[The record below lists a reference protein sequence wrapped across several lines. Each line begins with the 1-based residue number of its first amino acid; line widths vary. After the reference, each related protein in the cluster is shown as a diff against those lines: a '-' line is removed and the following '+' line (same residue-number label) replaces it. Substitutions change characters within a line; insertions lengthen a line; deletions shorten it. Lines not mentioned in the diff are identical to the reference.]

1 MITQKEENRS
11 EQDIIVQTQA
21 LNGRQDIGH
30 VISGEQ
36 VRKWITKIADFF
48 KSAWLWI
55 VSWWECHKQLT
66 VSYNKYNKEGEII
79 DTLTRTWEVRRIYS
93 LGPKY
98 ISFKTF
104 EGNKVELKTA
114 TPMDYMTEE
123 L

>member
-1 MITQKEENRS
+1 M
-11 EQDIIVQTQA
+11 
-21 LNGRQDIGH
+21 
-30 VISGEQ
+30 
-36 VRKWITKIADFF
+36 RKWITKIADFF

-104 EGNKVELKTA
+104 EGNKVDLKTA